1 VRGDTDV
8 QSSGNGCILR
18 FFRCDRMACE
28 SSADRRIEK
37 VANGMVRRLLTSELA
52 VILPQRVTS
61 RSTWEV
67 IKFSRIHRRSATMNR
82 SETSN
87 ALKQFRKTR
96 WRFQQTFKT
105 PLKSLHPFVAAIISA
120 ASAETACVT
129 IEQAVFEPKHW
140 IDLLVRHSLTPGYA
154 KGVSVNAVGQRE
166 VEELLQAAFTD
177 WFDFI
182 FVPTPKPF
190 VIYAD
195 HDEYTT
201 FYANTHSN
209 LNRVVTPLSA
219 LGFEQ
224 IPEYTRQL

>member
-1 VRGDTDV
+1 
-8 QSSGNGCILR
+8 
-18 FFRCDRMACE
+18 
-28 SSADRRIEK
+28 
-37 VANGMVRRLLTSELA
+37 
-52 VILPQRVTS
+52 
-61 RSTWEV
+61 
-67 IKFSRIHRRSATMNR
+67 MNL
-82 SETSN
+82 SETPN
-87 ALKQFRKTR
+87 AFKQFRKTP

-120 ASAETACVT
+120 ASPETACVT

-140 IDLLVRHSLTPGYA
+140 IDLLIRYSLTPGYA
-154 KGVSVNAVGQRE
+154 KGVSVTAVGRRE

-201 FYANTHSN
+201 FYANTRSN
-209 LNRVVTPLSA
+209 LNRVVTLLSA
-219 LGFEQ
+219 QGFEE
-224 IPEYTRQL
+224 IREYTRQL